1 MATQRNLDS
10 YYFVD
15 ICEFSEIKF
24 GRFCLKSLVKYFNI
38 LFQKYKLALI
48 YIRNL
53 VFLKGFLKLVL
64 YHFNHHLFP
73 EFLTKV

>member
-10 YYFVD
+10 YYYVD
-15 ICEFSEIKF
+15 IYEFSEIKF
-24 GRFCLKSLVKYFNI
+24 GRFCLKSLVKYFSI
-38 LFQKYKLALI
+38 LFQKYTLALI

-53 VFLKGFLKLVL
+53 VFWKGFLKLIQ
-64 YHFNHHLFP
+64 YHFNLHLFP